1 MPDLSNLK
9 TITTFGY
16 TLIMLV
22 YWTGAFV
29 ILYHLIRFGVG
40 DQPKKIAVI
49 FLAGSL
55 FLSIITTLFFARVI
69 L

>member
-1 MPDLSNLK
+1 MSELSNIK
-9 TITTFGY
+9 TTASLIYTFV
-16 TLIMLV
+16 MLV

-40 DQPKKIAVI
+40 DHPKKVAIV

-55 FLSIITTLFFARVI
+55 FLSIITTLFFAGVLI
-69 L
+69 

>member
-1 MPDLSNLK
+1 MIELSNIK
-9 TITTFGY
+9 TIASLVFTFV
-16 TLIMLV
+16 MLV

-29 ILYHLIRFGVG
+29 IMYHLIRFGVG
-40 DQPKKIAVI
+40 NQPKKIAII

-55 FLSIITTLFFARVI
+55 FLSIITTLFFAKVV

>member
-1 MPDLSNLK
+1 MFEITNVK
-9 TITTFGY
+9 TIASLVYTF
-16 TLIMLV
+16 IMLA

-29 ILYHLIRFGVG
+29 IMYHLIRFGVG
-40 DQPKKIAVI
+40 SHPKKIAII